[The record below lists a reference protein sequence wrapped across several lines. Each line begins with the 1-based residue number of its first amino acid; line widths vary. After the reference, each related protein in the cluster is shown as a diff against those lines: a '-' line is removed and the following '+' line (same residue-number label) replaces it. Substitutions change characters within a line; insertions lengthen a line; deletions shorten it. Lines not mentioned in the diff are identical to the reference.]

1 MVDARLKNGEREKNA
16 AFYIYISRHQKT
28 DELIFISILFVYK
41 KNLI

>member
-1 MVDARLKNGEREKNA
+1 MVDARLKKWRERKKCS
-16 AFYIYISRHQKT
+16 YIHISRHQKT